1 MQNRVERL
9 RKALAEQEVDALI
22 TENHENRFYISGFT
36 GSTGWAIITQ
46 EEAIFVTDF
55 RYIDQATAEAPLFQV
70 VNNERKAVEA
80 IGQQLER
87 LGVKRLAFEKNHIS
101 VGTHEIWKASFSQV
115 ELVPTSG
122 LIEDLRLYKD
132 EAEMQIVKQAIKI
145 ADDAFTHILGY
156 IRPGVRE
163 LDVALELEFF
173 MRKQGAASS
182 AFDIIVA
189 SGVRGA
195 LPHGRAS
202 EKVIQAGEMV
212 TLDFGAY
219 YNGYNSDITRTVSVG
234 EPDPKMREIY
244 EIVLRAQLN
253 GVNKIKPGMTGKEA
267 DALTRDII
275 AEAGY
280 GSAYGHS
287 TGHGLGLEVHEQPNL
302 SAASSTLLR
311 PGMLVT
317 VEPGIYLSDLGGVRI
332 EDDLLITET
341 GCEILTQSTKE
352 LLILPV

>member
-1 MQNRVERL
+1 MQGRLERL

-22 TENHENRFYISGFT
+22 TENKENRFYISGFT
-36 GSTGWAIITQ
+36 GSTGWAIITKD
-46 EEAIFVTDF
+46 EAVFVTDF
-55 RYIDQATAEAPLFQV
+55 RYIDQATTEAPAFQV
-70 VNNERKAVEA
+70 VDNERKALEA
-80 IGQQLER
+80 IGQQLQK
-87 LGVKRLAFEKNHIS
+87 LGVKRLAIEKNHIS
-101 VGTHEIWKASFSQV
+101 VGTFESWKEAFSTV

-122 LIEDLRLYKD
+122 LIENLRIYKD
-132 EAEMQIVKQAIKI
+132 ASELDIIKQAVKI
-145 ADDAFTHILGY
+145 ADDAFAHVLNF

-163 LDVALELEFF
+163 IDVALELEFF
-173 MRKQGAASS
+173 MRKQGATGVG
-182 AFDIIVA
+182 FDSIVA

-212 TLDFGAY
+212 TLDFGAAY
-219 YNGYNSDITRTVSVG
+219 KGYNSDITRTVSVG
-234 EPDPKMREIY
+234 EPSDKMREIY

-253 GVNKIKPGMTGKEA
+253 CVNNIKPGMTGKEG

-275 AEAGY
+275 AAAGY
-280 GSAYGHS
+280 GAAYGHS
-287 TGHGLGLEVHEQPNL
+287 TGHGLGVEVHEQPNL
-302 SAASSTLLR
+302 SAVSHTVLQ

-317 VEPGIYLSDLGGVRI
+317 VEPGIYITDLGGVRI
-332 EDDLLITET
+332 EDDVLITES